1 MRYLFLLLMLLTNL
15 AHGQRVYLTGVV
27 KSPAGINVPYALVSD
42 SLNNSAVYTD
52 NKGYFAIQLNKP
64 LCSLKFSHVAYAPIK
79 QDFMLSSDTFITVT
93 LNDIEIPE
101 VLVQGTPLSKQA
113 MLGVNFLEGRT
124 IQNIPSFFGEPDL
137 IKSMTVLPGIAGGI
151 DLYSAVYV
159 RGGSR
164 DQNLFLLDG
173 ARFFTTSHAGGYLSL
188 FNPDIISHV
197 DIYKGIAPASFGDG
211 ISSVVDV
218 RLSDGSDVPKLSV
231 DIGTLR
237 SGLLIESKGNTKV
250 FGMLAGRFS
259 YIDFITGSAFKEFVD
274 VKELGDGNL
283 DFNRFNFWDLDGKI
297 VYKPTVRTSL
307 SLNAHAGRDENSF
320 FHQGGE
326 VIEPLGNTKVKDQN
340 GNYID
345 NHNLTLNLKH
355 LFSSGLSIKNTA
367 WFTYY
372 NLALKSKKEYF
383 VSLLPAAHYHYEK
396 RTFVKDFTEKMELS
410 KQLGNKHFVKA
421 GFQASL
427 FTVNPSLGEKYDEIL
442 AIDSVFGYE
451 NQTAFEGAL
460 FIDDDFEP
468 FPNSKLKIGLRSVF
482 LNTNDTNYL
491 SIEPRLL
498 FSYQL
503 AQDWSAKMGYS
514 RASQPFHTLVETYGY
529 FEKESWVL
537 ANDRFK
543 PQVANQFS
551 CGLFGK
557 IAGTS
562 IEVSSEAY
570 YKKMQ
575 NLLFLNPIAYDI
587 LDLFDFIY
595 KNGEGRSYGGELL
608 VQKTN
613 GKIQWSVAYT
623 LAWSKRKFKD
633 INNGNWFYDAFD
645 RRHDLNVGFHCF
657 SGEKNSWNFNYLYQS
672 GRPFTL
678 PLAYVQQTPFYTG
691 FYVTGG
697 VNNSRMPS
705 YKRFDISYKRKGR
718 FLWGRE
724 SELTLSV
731 LNVFARKNPVG
742 MYVRDGRL
750 FMTSLYRVMPSASL
764 KINLLKAN

>member
-1 MRYLFLLLMLLTNL
+1 MLAIL
-15 AHGQRVYLTGVV
+15 AHGQSVYLTGVI
-27 KSPAGINVPYALVSD
+27 KSPTGANVPYALVTD
-42 SLNNSAVYTD
+42 SVNNRAVYTD
-52 NKGYFAIQLNKP
+52 NKGNFSMQLKNP
-64 LCSLKFSHVAYAPIK
+64 VCSIKFSHVSYAPKK
-79 QDFMLSSDTFITVT
+79 QDFVLSNDTFITVS

-101 VLVQGTPLSKQA
+101 VLVQGTSLARQA
-113 MLGVNFLEGRT
+113 MLGVNFLEGRM

-137 IKSMTVLPGIAGGI
+137 IKSMTVLPGISGGI

-159 RGGSR
+159 RGGGR
-164 DQNLFLLDG
+164 DQNLFLVDG

-211 ISSVVDV
+211 ISSVIDV
-218 RLSDGSDVPKLSV
+218 RLSEGSDVPKLNV

-237 SGLLIESKGNTKV
+237 SGFLIESKGNTKV

-259 YIDFITGSAFKEFVD
+259 YIDLITGSAFKEFVD
-274 VKELGDGNL
+274 VKELGGNNL
-283 DFNRFNFWDLDGKI
+283 DFSRFNFWDLDGKI
-297 VYKPTVRTSL
+297 VYKPSVRTSV
-307 SLNAHAGRDENSF
+307 SLNVHAGRDENSF
-320 FHQGGE
+320 FHQGG
-326 VIEPLGNTKVKDQN
+326 VLIENLGNTKVKDQN

-345 NHNLTLNLKH
+345 NHNITLNLKH

-372 NLALKSKKEYF
+372 NLTHKNEQEYF
-383 VSLLPAAHYHYEK
+383 VSFRSAAKAHYEK
-396 RTFVKDFTEKMELS
+396 STYVKDFSEKMELS
-410 KQLGNKHFVKA
+410 MLLGDNHFVKA
-421 GFQASL
+421 GFQASSL
-427 FTVNPSLGEKYDEIL
+427 TVNPSVGEKYDEIFK
-442 AIDSVFGYE
+442 IDSVFGYE
-451 NQTAFEGAL
+451 NQTAIEGAL
-460 FIDDDFEP
+460 FIDNDFE
-468 FPNSKLKIGLRSVF
+468 FFSKSRLKVGVRYVL
-482 LNTNDTNYL
+482 LNASDTNYL
-491 SIEPRLL
+491 SLEPRLL

-503 AQDWSAKMGYS
+503 AQNWSAKMGYS
-514 RASQPFHTLVETYGY
+514 RASQPFNTLVETYGF

-537 ANDRFK
+537 SNDQFK
-543 PQVANQFS
+543 PQMADQFS
-551 CGLFGK
+551 CGIFGK

-575 NLLFLNPIAYDI
+575 HLLFLNPIGYDM
-587 LDLFDFIY
+587 LDMFDFLY
-595 KNGEGRSYGGELL
+595 KNGEGKSYGGEFLI
-608 VQKTN
+608 QKTN

-623 LAWSKRKFKD
+623 LAWSKRKFEN
-633 INNGNWFYDAFD
+633 INDGNWFYDAFD
-645 RRHDLNVGFHCF
+645 RRHDLNMGFHYF
-657 SGEKNSWNFNYLYQS
+657 SGKKHTWNFNYLYQS

-678 PLAYVQQTPFYTG
+678 PVAYVQQTSFYTG

-705 YKRFDISYKRKGR
+705 YKRFDIAYKRKGS

-731 LNVFARKNPVG
+731 LNVFARTNPVG
-742 MYVRDGRL
+742 MYVRDSKL